1 MAEPLFELPAEETP
15 IHEPEY
21 RKIRIEKGNR
31 YQAEMR
37 TASLDEMVPADH
49 RVRIIWAMAEMK
61 DFSLFYKEVESIE
74 GEAGR
79 PAIDPRILFALW
91 LYATLDN
98 VGSARELARLC
109 QEHIAYQWLAGNLRV
124 NYHTLADFRVKC
136 EAELDDLLAK
146 DVTALAKEGL
156 VELERTSQDG
166 MRIRASAGAQSFRRE
181 GKLRELL
188 TQAET
193 LVKDLKDQ
201 NKEDHNQSDRQRAA
215 QERAAKEKVERIKK
229 SLDEIEKIKEQR
241 RKSHKKEGKEKE
253 PRSSTTDPEARFLR
267 MPAGETRPAYNA
279 EISMD
284 TKSRIILAV
293 DMINNVDQGQMD
305 PMLDQIHDKYDQYPD
320 EHLVD
325 GGFVTVNDIEA
336 AHIKGVMVFAP
347 VIEDRRPA
355 KDPKEKNGTKG
366 PGIVAWQKRM
376 EDIASQEKYKLRSA
390 TIEWVNALARNRG
403 FRMLRVRGLQK
414 VRAILLWFA
423 LAHNFMQTYNLRLA
437 SAMK

>member
-1 MAEPLFELPAEETP
+1 MAATLFELPEEEKP

-21 RKIRIEKGNR
+21 RKIRLEKGNR

-37 TASLDEMVPADH
+37 TASLDELVPADH
-49 RVRIIWAMAEMK
+49 RVRIVWAMAEMK

-79 PAIDPRILFALW
+79 PAIDPRILFSLW

-98 VGSARELARLC
+98 VGSARELSRLC

-136 EAELDDLLAK
+136 EAELDDMLAK

-156 VELERTSQDG
+156 VMFERTSQDG

-181 GKLRELL
+181 GKLQELL
-188 TQAET
+188 SQAEA

-201 NKEDHNQSDRQRAA
+201 NEDEHNQSDRQRSA
-215 QERAAKEKVERIKK
+215 QERAAKERVERIKR
-229 SLDEIEKIKEQR
+229 SLDEIEKIKEKR
-241 RKSHKKEGKEKE
+241 EKSHKKAGEERE
-253 PRSSTTDPEARFLR
+253 PRASTTDPEARFLR
-267 MPAGETRPAYNA
+267 MASGETRPAYNA

-284 TKSRIILAV
+284 TNSRLIVAV
-293 DMINNVDQGQMD
+293 DMINEVDQGQMD
-305 PMLDQIHDKYDQYPD
+305 PMLDQIHEKYDRYPE

-325 GGFVTVNDIEA
+325 AGFVTVNDIEA
-336 AHIKGVMVFAP
+336 AHKKGVSVYAP
-347 VIEDRRPA
+347 VIEDRRPV
-355 KDPKEKNGTKG
+355 KDPEKKKGAKG
-366 PGIVAWQKRM
+366 PGIVAWKKRM
-376 EDIASQEKYKLRSA
+376 EDPASQEKYKLRAA

-403 FRMLRVRGLQK
+403 LRMLRVRGLHK

-423 LAHNFMQTYNLRLA
+423 LAHNLMQTQNLRLA
-437 SAMK
+437 GAM